1 VSRLLD
7 GAFSLNRTPAAT
19 PAVAVEAE
27 PAPAPGTG
35 APAATPAVTVEAEPA
50 PAPGT
55 GDDVSASPTARL
67 LAGGLLV
74 GGVLLAVVLDE
85 SDVVAFKPREGF
97 ALFAGFYIAAQA
109 IERLLELVPAG
120 TGSKKA
126 KANRAV
132 IFPTFGFILAVLLAE
147 KMGLFYVQAVG
158 VANVSKNWDIILT
171 ALAIGG
177 GTKPLHDA
185 IKRIEKAKE
194 TPPTTT

>member
-1 VSRLLD
+1 
-7 GAFSLNRTPAAT
+7 
-19 PAVAVEAE
+19 
-27 PAPAPGTG
+27 
-35 APAATPAVTVEAEPA
+35 
-50 PAPGT
+50 
-55 GDDVSASPTARL
+55 L

-74 GGVLLAVVLDE
+74 VGVLLAVVLKE
-85 SDVVAFKPREGF
+85 TGVAFKPGEGF

-109 IERLLELVPAG
+109 IERLLELVPTG
-120 TGSKKA
+120 TGSKQA

-132 IFPTFGFILAVLLAE
+132 IFPALGFILAVLLAE

-158 VANVSKNWDIILT
+158 VVDLSKNWDIIIT